1 MTGMGLPPPPGGQPP
16 LPPAPGSPE
25 RPPTSGPGAAT
36 GGAAGRAP
44 IAVRPLNLGEMLD
57 GAFKLLA
64 ANWRAILIVTAIF
77 VVPMQLLSAYL
88 QREMLGAGLLD
99 VFTDPT
105 AADALLQAGGTG
117 QDVAA
122 LLSFVNGLLL
132 TPLVTGTVA
141 SVVATSYLG
150 GTADAGTALASGL
163 RRWWALI
170 ASWVLLI
177 IACTLP
183 VLVAG
188 AVIGVAAVAG
198 LPVPLVVLLGI
209 ALVLFGLAAALAIG
223 SLFAGAAPAI
233 VVEQLG
239 PIAGLGRSA
248 RLLRPRLLPAI
259 GILVLASLLISVLSM
274 ALGGI
279 PQLAG
284 LLIGDQFGW
293 VLVAVGGVLAGLI
306 TTPLLAI
313 VVTLLY
319 FDGRVRQEALD
330 LRLTAEGLAAPGDG
344 GLPPGW
350 ST

>member
-1 MTGMGLPPPPGGQPP
+1 MGLPPPPGGQPP
-16 LPPAPGSPE
+16 LPPPPAPGSPE
-25 RPPTSGPGAAT
+25 RPPPTGPGPAA
-36 GGAAGRAP
+36 GGAAGPGP

-88 QREMLGAGLLD
+88 QRGVLGAGLLD

-122 LLSFVNGLLL
+122 VLSFVNGLVL

-141 SVVATSYLG
+141 AVVATSYLG

-170 ASWVLLI
+170 AAWVLLI
-177 IACTLP
+177 VGCTLP

-188 AVIGVAAVAG
+188 AVIGGAAVAG
-198 LPVPLVVLLGI
+198 LPVPLVVVLGI
-209 ALVLFGLAAALAIG
+209 VLVLGGLAAALAIG

-239 PIAGLGRSA
+239 AIAGLRRSA
-248 RLLRPRLLPAI
+248 RLLRPRLLPVI

-284 LLIGDQFGW
+284 LLIGDRFGW

-330 LRLTAEGLAAPGDG
+330 LRLTAEGLSAPDAG
-344 GLPPGW
+344 GLPAGW
-350 ST
+350 SS

>member
-1 MTGMGLPPPPGGQPP
+1 MTGMGLPPPPGEQRP
-16 LPPAPGSPE
+16 LPPPPSAGHDAAIGAPA
-25 RPPTSGPGAAT
+25 GPG
-36 GGAAGRAP
+36 P

-88 QREMLGAGLLD
+88 QRGVLGAGLLE

-105 AADALLQAGGTG
+105 AAEALFQAGGTG
-117 QDVAA
+117 EDVAA
-122 LLSFVNGLLL
+122 LLSFLNGVLL
-132 TPLVTGTVA
+132 TPLVTGAVA
-141 SVVATSYLG
+141 AVVATSYLG
-150 GTADAGTALASGL
+150 GTADAGTALRSAL

-170 ASWVLLI
+170 AAWILLVL
-177 IACTLP
+177 ACTAPLM
-183 VLVAG
+183 VAA
-188 AVIGVAAVAG
+188 AVIGVTAVMG
-198 LPVPLVVLLGI
+198 LPVVLVVVLGI
-209 ALVLFGLAAALAIG
+209 LLVLGALAAALAIG
-223 SLFAGAAPAI
+223 SMFAGAAPAI

-239 PIAGLGRSA
+239 AIAGLRRSA
-248 RLLRPRLLPAI
+248 RLLRPRLLPVI
-259 GILVLASLLISVLSM
+259 GIVVLASLLISVLSM

-279 PQLAG
+279 PQIAG
-284 LLIGDQFGW
+284 LLIGDRFGW
-293 VLVAVGGVLAGLI
+293 VLVAVGGALAGLI

-330 LRLTAEGLAAPGDG
+330 LRLTAEGLSAPGPG
-344 GLPPGW
+344 GLPTGW